1 MRSFAFLFILSCCSY
16 ASFHVDYA
24 TFLGGSADEQPAGI
38 TVDSAGNSYLV
49 GTTASPDF
57 PLTSTAFGS
66 AASGQ
71 SCAFVAKIN
80 PAGSGAVW
88 SVCLANSKGN
98 GVAVDTN
105 GNVYVLTNS
114 STVTKLTAAADKI
127 VYTKTIAGSAAGI
140 AVDSGGNVYVAG
152 TAVQG
157 FPTTTGAYQPALA
170 PGMCQTSTLP
180 LATPT
185 PCPDAF
191 VMKLAADGSVAYAT
205 YLGGS
210 GPDQANAIA
219 VDSQGN
225 AWFTGQTVSPNFPI
239 SSDALQTTFHG
250 EVDLGPVQYGDAFV
264 AKLDPTGGK
273 LLYSTYLGGSA
284 PDAGLA
290 ITVDSAGAAYVGGA
304 TQSSDFPTTPGVLQR
319 VYGGGDLIP
328 SLAAGDAFVVK
339 FNSSDSLAYATYL
352 GGPQYESAGVI
363 GVDSQGDAFVTA
375 FANTLT
381 ELSPDASKV
390 VNSADVS
397 GSLALDPQ
405 GGVYLTQASL
415 GSIFF
420 PSAGALQSA
429 FGGGTYDA
437 TLVKID
443 FTNAPSVWIA
453 SILNAAGLRSGTPS
467 YFPVFDVAPGEIISV
482 FGSGFD
488 STTRL
493 LFDGTPATIL
503 YAAGGQINAVVP
515 FAVKGPATNIML
527 QGGGQTFGPGTMNVL
542 DAVPAIF
549 TDDNSGKGQAAILN
563 QDGSVNS
570 ASNPAARGSVIS
582 VFMTGAGRMTPPQ
595 ADGSLGPMAPPFPG
609 TALSAGCN
617 LGQVLYSG
625 AAPGLIAGAVQVNV
639 QLSQSAGTGNSV
651 PIVIYMGNYAS
662 GFMGDTTVAVR

>member
-1 MRSFAFLFILSCCSY
+1 MRSFAFLFILSFSSY

-38 TVDSAGNSYLV
+38 AVDSAGNAYLV
-49 GTTASPDF
+49 GTTTSPDF
-57 PLTSTAFGS
+57 PLTSTGFGS

-71 SCAFVAKIN
+71 GCAFVSKIN
-80 PAGSGAVW
+80 PTGGGAVW

-98 GVAVDTN
+98 GVAVDAN

-114 STVTKLTAAADKI
+114 STVTKLTPAADKI
-127 VYTKTIAGSAAGI
+127 VYAKTIAASATGI
-140 AVDSGGNVYVAG
+140 AADSGGNAYVVG
-152 TAVQG
+152 SAVQG
-157 FPTTTGAYQPALA
+157 FQTTAGAYQPSLA
-170 PGMCQTSTLP
+170 PGTCYPRPT
-180 LATPT
+180 TPV
-185 PCPDAF
+185 PCSDAF

-210 GPDQANAIA
+210 GPDQANAVA

-225 AWFTGQTVSPNFPI
+225 AWITGQTVSPNFPT
-239 SSDALQTTFHG
+239 SPDALQTTFHG

-264 AKLDPTGGK
+264 ARLDPTGTK

-290 ITVDSAGAAYVGGA
+290 IAVDTAGAAYVGGA
-304 TQSSDFPTTPGVLQR
+304 TQSADFPTTPGAFQR

-339 FNSSDSLAYATYL
+339 FNAPGSLAYATYL
-352 GGPQYESAGVI
+352 GGPQYESASVI
-363 GVDSQGDAFVTA
+363 GVDSQGDAYVTA
-375 FANTLT
+375 FANTMT
-381 ELSPDASKV
+381 ELSPDGSKI
-390 VNSADVS
+390 VNSADLS
-397 GSLALDPQ
+397 GSLALDPE

-415 GSIFF
+415 GSVFF
-420 PSAGALQSA
+420 PSAGAMQTA
-429 FGGGTYDA
+429 FGGGTYDT

-453 SILNAAGLRSGTPS
+453 AILNAAGLRSGTPS
-467 YFPVFDVAPGEIISV
+467 YFPVFDVAPGEIISI

-488 STTRL
+488 NTTRV
-493 LFDGTPATIL
+493 LFDGTPVTVL
-503 YAAGGQINAVVP
+503 YAASGQINAVVP
-515 FAVKGPATNIML
+515 FGVKGPATNITL
-527 QGGGQTFGPGTMNVL
+527 QGAGQTFGPGTMNVL
-542 DAVPAIF
+542 AAVPAIF
-549 TDDNSGKGQAAILN
+549 TDDSSGKGQAAILN

-595 ADGSLGPMAPPFPG
+595 ADGSLGPMAPPFPATVLG
-609 TALSAGCN
+609 AGCN

-639 QLSQSAGTGNSV
+639 QLSPSAGTGNSV
-651 PIVIYMGNYAS
+651 PIVIYMGSYAS
-662 GFMGDTTVAVR
+662 GFMGDTTVAVQ